1 MILYLRIFNF
11 LWRAKRMDYCLTGI
25 WKRQM
30 TDYRLLI
37 ANVPGTVQTRP
48 FKPSKCSHPQW
59 GTYCMPS
66 YITYLPAHS
75 THVYPSIRSDVCQRF
90 CAVFHAMNAID
101 CLLCPSFP
109 RPSFFLFRGNTHAQV
124 LGVLWCVLASISPF
138 LIGLYLYC
146 LLVFSLHCS
155 RNIAHP
161 APVPHAGS

>member
-1 MILYLRIFNF
+1 MSGLLTPLLICANRYLPTTSIRTGYLQYHLPAYRHTFHTYLR
-11 LWRAKRMDYCLTGI
+11 
-25 WKRQM
+25 
-30 TDYRLLI
+30 
-37 ANVPGTVQTRP
+37 
-48 FKPSKCSHPQW
+48 
-59 GTYCMPS
+59 TYCMPS